1 MSTYR
6 TREELRDLVIRSFAK
21 ESEITAIYLF
31 GKEVT
36 NMTDEYSDLDVI
48 ICSNDLAATHSK
60 YQRILSEISP
70 IRGSFLLNTTEHD
83 LSQMVMMRDFSPYQK
98 IDFSIV
104 DSLERK
110 IEAGFGPFIPVYVKD
125 TDDEGNSTK
134 LKILDKDPIRSQMD
148 DVLFAIP
155 RFTKCLFRKDYDMY
169 RRWKNSTDL
178 ALVLLYE
185 KYFGWAKKTERKQV
199 PAKEM
204 AKLNQRMSKED
215 FRVVNKIFPDSG
227 ALNLAESYRV
237 CVELLISLCIQK
249 ACFFE
254 AELDEAFIWHM
265 EKFLGTEISRFKSL

>member
-1 MSTYR
+1 
-6 TREELRDLVIRSFAK
+6 
-21 ESEITAIYLF
+21 
-31 GKEVT
+31 
-36 NMTDEYSDLDVI
+36 
-48 ICSNDLAATHSK
+48 
-60 YQRILSEISP
+60 
-70 IRGSFLLNTTEHD
+70 
-83 LSQMVMMRDFSPYQK
+83 MVMMRNFSPYQK

-134 LKILDKDPIRSQMD
+134 LKILDKDPIRSQKD

-215 FRVVNKIFPDSG
+215 FRIVNKIFPDSG
-227 ALNLAESYRV
+227 VLNLSESYRV
-237 CVELLISLCIQK
+237 CVELLISLCRQK

-265 EKFLGTEISRFKSL
+265 ERFLEAEIARYKSL